1 MKIVKYTRLC
11 LSLMSYSQIHNI
23 NTTAKF
29 ICLITKVP
37 LNSTLYV
44 KLEEIIHEIKKQN
57 LRNAHTRILQY

>member
-1 MKIVKYTRLC
+1 
-11 LSLMSYSQIHNI
+11 MSYSQIHNI